1 MKKEISDFVIS
12 SLVMHE
18 LTLGLDKKYS
28 IDEVFITIMNYI
40 KTYFNN
46 LTIDA
51 LNIKSLRYFRKYMI
65 TIDF

>member
-1 MKKEISDFVIS
+1 
-12 SLVMHE
+12 MHE